1 MRSLSIVAV
10 VLGAFA
16 LASTADAADVELGKK
31 VYAQKCAGCH
41 GPDGKGNAKMAEMLK
56 VKIPELAASAAKTD
70 AELLKAISE
79 GKKPMPSFG
88 KSLKKD
94 ELDAVVHYAKDLAS
108 GKAAGGK

>member
-1 MRSLSIVAV
+1 MRSLSMAAV
-10 VLGAFA
+10 LLGAFA
-16 LASTADAADVELGKK
+16 LASTAGAADVELGGK

-88 KSLKKD
+88 KSLSKN
-94 ELDAVVHYAKDLAS
+94 ELDAVVHYTKDLAT

>member
-16 LASTADAADVELGKK
+16 LASTAPAADVELGKK
-31 VYAQKCAGCH
+31 IYAQKCAACH
-41 GPDGKGNAKMAEMLK
+41 GPDGKGNAKMAETLK
-56 VKIPELAASAAKTD
+56 VKIPELAGSAAKTD
-70 AELLKAISE
+70 SELLKIISE

-94 ELDAVVHYAKDLAS
+94 ELDAVVLYTKDLAS